1 MVRQTVPYTY
11 EAEYRPLRQ
20 CRVGPWA
27 LLLQLAVVLVSG
39 SPRTVMMFSR
49 GRGAEEGRQI
59 CVGLSGHAAENKA

>member
-11 EAEYRPLRQ
+11 KPEHRPLHQ

-39 SPRTVMMFSR
+39 SPRTVIMFSR